1 MSLKIKI
8 RQLSIEIALF
18 GLMLII
24 GFATIQSYWLGPKIL
39 KEQQAINVALT
50 DFKDAKKIFK
60 KAQEASARQHSTP
73 HFDLQDAPQIKDK
86 YLELAELVKARDV
99 QKALTE
105 VTINRKIEAR
115 SVKLKEKIQGWKDSW
130 DSLTNRLA
138 EGNNLLQQSEA
149 LKKLG
154 QQDMS
159 SETNTVIPIAND
171 LQHWLEQIEPVASN
185 YLLSVEDF
193 RKNAASMTRE
203 QSVEAQ
209 GELGKQLSALLNLSK
224 KLQSDAAAIDFF
236 VKTNLEKEIVKQSL
250 IFSEAAKVKLPDSPS
265 LDGNLDFRRVFYP
278 LVLGSIGLLVLLV
291 TLCYRSFAI
300 LPLREQLA
308 QKEAIIQQQDMF
320 AHFSGMAV
328 KLAHEIKNL
337 MTTIYARL
345 YTLRKRIPTGSP
357 ESTDT
362 SVIEETVGHLNQ
374 IVKNFLNVSNP
385 TMPKFV
391 DTKAEDLLKEAQAVL
406 TTQLEAKSIQLTC
419 EVESDATFQADPE
432 QFNRVLVN
440 LIQNAAESIEQN
452 GAIILRARRDRINL
466 NGNISKVIIIE
477 VEDNGPGIPPGLQDR
492 LFDPFFSTKEKGTGL
507 GLAIS
512 AQIIKKHS
520 GSLNFESESGRT
532 VFRIVL
538 PRK

>member
-8 RQLSIEIALF
+8 RQLRIEITLF

-60 KAQEASARQHSTP
+60 KAQEASDRQRKTP
-73 HFDLQDAPQIKDK
+73 NLDLQATPQIRLEYLNLAEFLEARAVKNALDQFTNQK
-86 YLELAELVKARDV
+86 VDFYSLELKKQMQEW
-99 QKALTE
+99 T
-105 VTINRKIEAR
+105 N
-115 SVKLKEKIQGWKDSW
+115 SWVKL
-130 DSLTNRLA
+130 TNHLA
-138 EGNNLLQQSEA
+138 GVQNFLRQSEDLKKFLQQE
-149 LKKLG
+149 
-154 QQDMS
+154 MS
-159 SETNTVIPIAND
+159 SETNSVIPIAND
-171 LQHWLEQIEPVASN
+171 LQQWLELIEPVASN
-185 YLLSVEDF
+185 YLLRVEDF
-193 RKNAASMTRE
+193 RKTAAAMKRE
-203 QSVEAQ
+203 QSVGAK
-209 GELGKQLSALLNLSK
+209 GELDKQFSEFSKLSTRIQA
-224 KLQSDAAAIDFF
+224 DAAAIDSF
-236 VKTNLEKEIVKQSL
+236 VKINQENEIVKKLL
-250 IFSEAAKVKLPDSPS
+250 IFSEAAKVKLPDSPV
-265 LDGNLDFRRVFYP
+265 LDNNFDLRMVFYP
-278 LVLGSIGLLVLLV
+278 LMVGSIGLLILLV

-345 YTLRKRIPTGSP
+345 YTLRKRIPAGSP

-391 DTKAEDLLKEAQAVL
+391 ATKAEALLKEAQAL
-406 TTQLEAKSIQLTC
+406 LATQLEAKSIQLTC

-432 QFNRVLVN
+432 QFNRILVN

-452 GAIILRARRDRINL
+452 GTIILRARRDRIDL
-466 NGNISKVIIIE
+466 NGSISKVIVIE

-492 LFDPFFSTKEKGTGL
+492 LFDPFFSTKAKGTGL

-532 VFRIVL
+532 IFRIAL